1 MYPIIKRFFDFV
13 FSLAVLILLLPLL
26 LPIAILQKL
35 TGEGYVFYFQER
47 MGQYKKPFHI
57 WKFATMLK
65 NSPNLKGGEITVRND
80 PRITPLGKYLR
91 ITKINELPQIINIL
105 KGDMSIVGPR
115 PLMKVSFDQYSPAI
129 QDIVSKMKPGLTGI
143 GSLIFRDEEKLV
155 THAGIDPKVF
165 YRDHIF
171 PYKGA
176 LEKWYSEHFS
186 FLTDLAL
193 IFLTAW
199 QILFPHSYLVYRIF
213 KDLPPRPK
221 ELAINK

>member
-1 MYPIIKRFFDFV
+1 MYQLSKRIFDFIC
-13 FSLAVLILLLPLL
+13 SLVVLIILLPLFI
-26 LPIAILQKL
+26 PIAILQKL

-47 MGQYKKPFHI
+47 VGQFKQPFSI

-65 NSPNLKGGEITVRND
+65 NSPNMKGGEITLRKD
-80 PRITPLGKYLR
+80 PRITPMGQYLR

-115 PLMKVSFDQYSPAI
+115 PLMKVSFDQYAPEI
-129 QDIVSKMKPGLTGI
+129 QQVVSQLKPGLTGI
-143 GSLIFRDEEKLV
+143 GSLIFRDEEMLV
-155 THAGIDPKVF
+155 TNSGIEPKQF
-165 YRDHIF
+165 YREHIF

-176 LEKWYSEHFS
+176 LEAWYKDHAS
-186 FLTDLAL
+186 FPVDLAI

-199 QILFPHSYLVYRIF
+199 QIFFPHSDLVFKLF

-221 ELAINK
+221 ELAISK